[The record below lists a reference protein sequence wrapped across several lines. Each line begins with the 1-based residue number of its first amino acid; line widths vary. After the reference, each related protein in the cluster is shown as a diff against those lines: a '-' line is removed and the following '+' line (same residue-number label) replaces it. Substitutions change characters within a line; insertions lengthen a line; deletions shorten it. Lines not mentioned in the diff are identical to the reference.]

1 MPSPMLGVIHPFS
14 CIHSR
19 ACVYIVVVVVIV
31 IVVSHLVFICIS
43 WVSNDVWISFEKYQY
58 HLLAMFSLQMYPFYE
73 GDYEHQKSS
82 WKEKCR

>member
-1 MPSPMLGVIHPFS
+1 M
-14 CIHSR
+14 
-19 ACVYIVVVVVIV
+19 YIVVVVVIV